1 MAVPVRTHRCYALG
15 QVIRKARIGLFLG
28 VLLFAAGA
36 VPLTA
41 GAQDQ
46 VPGYA
51 TIREQHV
58 EWVFPESH
66 ASKVTEL
73 RAVHRDAWTRVTK
86 DLGVEI
92 DPQLTIRVARNP
104 REMQFL
110 APSGYAPPAYATG
123 VAYPSQGLI
132 LLTLSA
138 PETWEPPE
146 LELVLTHEISHI
158 ALYRAVQGRPLP
170 LWFTEGLAVYQ
181 SNAFRVNRMRA
192 LLRGALLHE
201 VLPLTHLSSGF
212 PERPYDINIA
222 YAQSADVVAFLRRDS
237 ADATRFGAL
246 IRALSRG
253 TDFDEAL
260 SATYGWTLEGLER
273 AWRDS
278 LRKRYRIAPL
288 LFGASTIWS
297 LMAVLLVFAWRR
309 RRKDAAQKLRK
320 MEAEEAFAD
329 WQHKIVTEGADSA
342 SAVSVEHEIPRVEHD
357 GESHTLH

>member
-1 MAVPVRTHRCYALG
+1 MPVRTRRCYALG
-15 QVIRKARIGLFLG
+15 QVIRNARIGPFLG
-28 VLLFAAGA
+28 ALLFGATA
-36 VPLTA
+36 VPGVAAADDLA
-41 GAQDQ
+41 R
-46 VPGYA
+46 GYA
-51 TIREQHV
+51 TIRDRDV

-73 RAVHRDAWTRVTK
+73 RAVHRDAWTRVTE
-86 DLGVEI
+86 DLGVDI

-123 VAYPSQGLI
+123 VAYPNRGLI

-146 LELVLTHEISHI
+146 LDLVLTHEISHV

-181 SNAFRVNRMRA
+181 SNAFRMHRMRA

-201 VLPLTHLSSGF
+201 VLPLSHLSHGF

-222 YAQSADVVAFLRRDS
+222 YAQSADIVGFLRRDS
-237 ADATRFGAL
+237 ADVTRFGTL
-246 IRALSRG
+246 IRTLRRG
-253 TDFDEAL
+253 VDFDEAL
-260 SATYGWTLEGLER
+260 SASYGWTLDGLER

-309 RRKDAAQKLRK
+309 RRKDAAHKLRK
-320 MEAEEAFAD
+320 MEAEEALAD
-329 WQHKIVTEGADSA
+329 WQYKIATEGAENA

-357 GESHTLH
+357 GGSHTLH